1 MYKFFYRSLHEGN
14 MSFGHI
20 ATFSLPCDN
29 LKTQPQLCFYQKK
42 IFTIIVIDIDI
53 DIDILPSLLLIVY
66 IKSARK
72 CKTPLLTIY
81 RFCCKSFSSLFVLPT
96 RDCCENPLYCS

>member
-1 MYKFFYRSLHEGN
+1 MYKFVNRSLHEGN

-42 IFTIIVIDIDI
+42 IFTIIVIVIDI
-53 DIDILPSLLLIVY
+53 DKISCHLYYLLFILRVPANA
-66 IKSARK
+66 KH
-72 CKTPLLTIY
+72 
-81 RFCCKSFSSLFVLPT
+81 
-96 RDCCENPLYCS
+96 LY